1 MSRAISNLAKKI
13 GYNMGTMPR
22 KSRLKLP
29 PLDLQ
34 ESIGHRL
41 ARIRKEKGYT
51 QVELAAKVGI
61 IQSLVTDY
69 ELNKLRLHA
78 EMVIRFANAL
88 GVSAD
93 ELLGLE
99 AVKQNG
105 ALKNRRV
112 LRRVNQIDQ
121 LPKRDQDALLRTID
135 AFLGKAG

>member
-1 MSRAISNLAKKI
+1 MD
-13 GYNMGTMPR
+13 TMPR
-22 KSRLKLP
+22 VSRLKLP
-29 PLDLQ
+29 PLEQ
-34 ESIGHRL
+34 KETFGQRL
-41 ARIRKEKGYT
+41 ARLRKEKGYT
-51 QVELAAKVGI
+51 QAELAAKVGV
-61 IQSLVTDY
+61 IQVLVSDY
-69 ELNKLRLHA
+69 ELDKLRLHA
-78 EMVIRFANAL
+78 EMVVRFANAL

>member
-1 MSRAISNLAKKI
+1 MN
-13 GYNMGTMPR
+13 TMPR
-22 KSRLKLP
+22 VSRLKLP
-29 PLDLQ
+29 PLGQ
-34 ESIGHRL
+34 KETFGKRL
-41 ARIRKEKGYT
+41 ARLRKEKGYT
-51 QVELAAKVGI
+51 QAELADKVGV
-61 IQSLVTDY
+61 IQVLVSDY
-69 ELNKLRLHA
+69 ELDKLRLHA
-78 EMVIRFANAL
+78 EMVVRFANAL